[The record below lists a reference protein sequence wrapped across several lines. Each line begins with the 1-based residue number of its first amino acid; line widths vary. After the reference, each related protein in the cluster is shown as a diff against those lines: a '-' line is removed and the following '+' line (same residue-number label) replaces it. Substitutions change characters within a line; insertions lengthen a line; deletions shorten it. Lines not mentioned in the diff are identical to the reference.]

1 MTTRTLI
8 LAAGLAF
15 SLPFALAAA
24 DDHPKPAPKP
34 AATHSDDAHGAKP
47 TTQPAAKPAAQPAS
61 KPKTSIWDAAKS
73 KSKTADKPT
82 EKPTEKSTDKKSD
95 AHDDDHTSDQT
106 DDHPDGHAA
115 PAAKPTAKNPSKAQ
129 PAPAPVPAHAAAA
142 DSISPDEALALL
154 QEGNQR
160 WADGEPTNPN
170 TDADRREDLAAHG
183 QKPFVTVLT
192 CADSRI
198 PVERVFDRGVGEVF
212 TVRVAGNVA
221 GESEAGT
228 IEYGVGHLK
237 TGLLVVMGHTKCGA
251 VAAAC
256 SGAQVHGKV
265 ASLIQHVT
273 PAVERARKNNPGA
286 SESELATLTERENV
300 WQSVYDLLKSSDE
313 VREMVAAKNLKV
325 VGAIYDISTGKVEF
339 MGEHPWQ
346 TELVAAIDSAS
357 QHAGTTMTVAVEAD
371 EPETDNH

>member
-15 SLPFALAAA
+15 SLPLALAAA
-24 DDHPKPAPKP
+24 DDHGKPAPKHSDESHDTKPAPKP
-34 AATHSDDAHGAKP
+34 S
-47 TTQPAAKPAAQPAS
+47 AQPSA

-73 KSKTADKPT
+73 KSKTTDKAAEKPADKEADAHADDHGDEHATTPA
-82 EKPTEKSTDKKSD
+82 KADAKSD
-95 AHDDDHTSDQT
+95 AKPTTKKAAKDEHTAADDD
-106 DDHPDGHAA
+106 
-115 PAAKPTAKNPSKAQ
+115 
-129 PAPAPVPAHAAAA
+129 
-142 DSISPDEALALL
+142 SIDAVSPDEALTLL

-160 WADGEPTNPN
+160 WVDGEPANPN

-221 GESEAGT
+221 GDSETGT

-300 WQSVYDLLKSSDE
+300 WQSVYDLLKTSDE

-325 VGAIYDISTGKVEF
+325 VGAIYDISSGKVEF
-339 MGEHPWQ
+339 LGEHPWQ

-357 QHAGTTMTVAVEAD
+357 QHAGTTMTVAVEAE
-371 EPETDNH
+371 EPDADHH

>member
-24 DDHPKPAPKP
+24 DDHGKP
-34 AATHSDDAHGAKP
+34 AAKPATKHSDDAHGAKP
-47 TTQPAAKPAAQPAS
+47 TTQPTAQPA

-82 EKPTEKSTDKKSD
+82 EKNTEKPADKESDAHADDHADDHAEPDAKPDAKSD
-95 AHDDDHTSDQT
+95 AK
-106 DDHPDGHAA
+106 
-115 PAAKPTAKNPSKAQ
+115 PAAKSHSKAE
-129 PAPAPVPAHAAAA
+129 PAAAHDDAA
-142 DSISPDEALALL
+142 DSVTPDEALALL

-160 WADGEPTNPN
+160 WVDGEPTNPN

-221 GESEAGT
+221 GDSEAGT

-265 ASLIQHVT
+265 ATLIQHVT

-286 SESELATLTERENV
+286 SESELASLTERENV

-325 VGAIYDISTGKVEF
+325 VGAIYDISSGKVEF
-339 MGEHPWQ
+339 LGEHPWQ

>member
-1 MTTRTLI
+1 MTTRSLI
-8 LAAGLAF
+8 LAAGLAL
-15 SLPFALAAA
+15 SLPFALAAG
-24 DDHPKPAPKP
+24 DDHAKP
-34 AATHSDDAHGAKP
+34 AAKPATKHTDDAHGAKP
-47 TTQPAAKPAAQPAS
+47 TTQPTAQPA

-73 KSKTADKPT
+73 KSKTPDKATDKPADKEPDT
-82 EKPTEKSTDKKSD
+82 H
-95 AHDDDHTSDQT
+95 A
-106 DDHPDGHAA
+106 DDHPDGHSDDHAEPDA
-115 PAAKPTAKNPSKAQ
+115 KPAAKPEPKHAVKPTAKNHSKDE
-129 PAPAPVPAHAAAA
+129 PAAAHA
-142 DSISPDEALALL
+142 DNSDTVSPDEALALL

-160 WADGEPTNPN
+160 WVDGEPANPN

-221 GESEAGT
+221 GDSETGT

-313 VREMVAAKNLKV
+313 VREMVAAKDLKV
-325 VGAIYDISTGKVEF
+325 VGAIYDISSGKVEF
-339 MGEHPWQ
+339 LGEHPWQ
-346 TELVAAIDSAS
+346 TELVAAIDSAT

-371 EPETDNH
+371 EPEADDHH